1 MLLKKKI
8 LILLNL
14 FIGVTSSISTYSTF
28 EYIIFIKLKIKYF
41 NGILKSN
48 VSIQFKYQ
56 KLNIIL
62 KLNILI
68 EFYLNFFNKIDLHLF

>member
-28 EYIIFIKLKIKYF
+28 EYIIFIKLKIKYY

-56 KLNIIL
+56 KIEYNFEII
-62 KLNILI
+62 
-68 EFYLNFFNKIDLHLF
+68 FFNRILCQFFQ